1 MCANPQIKNPC
12 NVLFYSLDQFQNLLN
27 AYKDIRFTY
36 RSTEINLQQEKA
48 TLLQILEKIKIL
60 EYKVKSECINI
71 EDILSQQLFIPTLYY

>member
-36 RSTEINLQQEKA
+36 RSTEINLQ
-48 TLLQILEKIKIL
+48 
-60 EYKVKSECINI
+60 
-71 EDILSQQLFIPTLYY
+71 